1 VTDYWKTARKVRKL
15 YKRRRRD
22 RAACLLPQIR
32 QLCESAGIE
41 MLKVEHGWQFRR
53 DEYVINWSPS
63 TNRVQVQYA
72 LPGHGDTVPFIRRG
86 EVPRIVIA
94 LKEVAEIAKREG
106 RLRQGHGT

>member
-1 VTDYWKTARKVRKL
+1 MTDYWKTARKVRKL

-22 RAACLLPQIR
+22 RAAFLLPQIR

-106 RLRQGHGT
+106 RLRQGDGT